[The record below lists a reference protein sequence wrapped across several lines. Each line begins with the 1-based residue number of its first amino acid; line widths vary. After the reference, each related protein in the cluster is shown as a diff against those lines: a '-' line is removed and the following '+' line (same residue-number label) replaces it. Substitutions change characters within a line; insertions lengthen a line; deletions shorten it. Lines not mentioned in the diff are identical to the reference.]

1 MASSKYHRRHN
12 MKAITV
18 KQPGGADQLQITEHA
33 KPDPKDGEILIK
45 VKASAVNRTDI
56 INRENNLGYLD
67 NPILGVEVAGTVEK
81 VGTGSE
87 IKIGTRV
94 MGLVNGGGYAEY
106 VVMPAD
112 RAMVIPEQLSFVEAA
127 AIPEVFLTA
136 YQTLFWIGQL
146 RANETVLIHAG
157 GSGVGTAAVQLA
169 KQLGQANVITTAG
182 SEEKLDFCRSLGADF
197 CINYKE
203 QNFDEE
209 ILKITKNQGVDLILD
224 FIGASYW
231 SKNLS
236 SIKVDGRWVL
246 IGILGGANAENVNL
260 MDLLSKRI
268 QLTGTLLTP
277 RSDEYKVALTT
288 EFYAKTI
295 DLFANNK
302 LRPIVDQVF
311 PFNQIQQAHEHMEN
325 NKNIGKIILKVD

>member
-1 MASSKYHRRHN
+1 
-12 MKAITV
+12 MKAIIV
-18 KQPGGADQLQITEHA
+18 KKPGGAEQLQIIEHD
-33 KPDPKDGEILIK
+33 KPNPKDGEILIK

-56 INRENNLGYLD
+56 INREKSLGYLD
-67 NPILGVEVAGTVEK
+67 NPILGVEVAGIVEE
-81 VGTGSE
+81 VGAGSE
-87 IKIGTRV
+87 IEVGTRV

-112 RAMVIPEQLSFVEAA
+112 RAMVIPEQLTYEEGA

-146 RANETVLIHAG
+146 RANENVLIHAG
-157 GSGVGTAAVQLA
+157 GSGVGTAAIQLA
-169 KQLGQANVITTAG
+169 KELGQANVITTAG
-182 SEEKLDFCRSLGADF
+182 SEEKLDFCRSLGADI

-209 ILKITKNQGVDLILD
+209 ILNITKNQGVDLILD

-231 SKNLS
+231 NKNIS

-246 IGILGGANAENVNL
+246 IGILGGANIDNVNL

-277 RSDEYKVALTT
+277 RSDSYKVALTN
-288 EFYAKTI
+288 EFSTKTI

-325 NKNIGKIILKVD
+325 NKNIGKIILKID